1 MTGVIFKNFNTCG
14 AIIRNKRKNLK
25 QTSTGFTESATE
37 TYWSPSNSYANSYID
52 RSRNQA
58 YEMLEAE
65 YYETVPSASF
75 LTCQLSGVD
84 CFSIKISTTKFYNF
98 GQLKTAIA
106 SPILVDD
113 QMLL

>member
-1 MTGVIFKNFNTCG
+1 MNGVVFKNFNTCG

-25 QTSTGFTESATE
+25 QTYSSFVDTA
-37 TYWSPSNSYANSYID
+37 TYWSFSPNSYAESYID

-65 YYETVPSASF
+65 YLETVPNASNALF
-75 LTCQLSGVD
+75 LKCQKTGVD

-98 GQLKTAIA
+98 GQLKVPIS

-113 QMLL
+113 